1 MAIFFVRFTGR
12 YGPSPAETIEIFR
25 PYCRGRNVVGIQLE
39 FSWPDQQKHTKTHK
53 NADTKMKT
61 IKPRRMRPD
70 APDMET
76 PTTDFLAPFRLTKAN
91 HPAAAIALVSS
102 SAPGRKHANK
112 KNREEEEEEEE
123 EEEAGGIFCSFFFSG
138 DPTSS

>member
-1 MAIFFVRFTGR
+1 
-12 YGPSPAETIEIFR
+12 
-25 PYCRGRNVVGIQLE
+25 
-39 FSWPDQQKHTKTHK
+39 
-53 NADTKMKT
+53 MKT